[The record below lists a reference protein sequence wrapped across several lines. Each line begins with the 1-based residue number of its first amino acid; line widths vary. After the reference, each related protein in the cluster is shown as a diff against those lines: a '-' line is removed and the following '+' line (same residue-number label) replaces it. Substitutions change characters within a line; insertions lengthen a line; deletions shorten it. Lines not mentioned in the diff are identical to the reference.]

1 MVGAM
6 AGAKA
11 NEDEVSDSM
20 IIDRQISYFTYRE
33 GINEQHTRL
42 GIPVRVFRAGLESDQ
57 PHVIRR
63 IGLYD
68 GQLLGQAF
76 SIIAPT

>member
-1 MVGAM
+1 MTGMAREGAMVGAM

-33 GINEQHTRL
+33 GINEQ
-42 GIPVRVFRAGLESDQ
+42 Q
-57 PHVIRR
+57 
-63 IGLYD
+63 
-68 GQLLGQAF
+68 
-76 SIIAPT
+76 